1 MGVNAGKTKAGIA
14 LITGA
19 SGGLGLEFA
28 KLFAEDGHNLI
39 LAARSGDKL
48 DQICAELRGR
58 YGVEATSYVVDLSV
72 PEQLE
77 RFVQYIAPIH
87 IGYLVNNA
95 GFGDTGYFHERPW
108 QVQHEM
114 INVNILALSRL
125 THACAEGMVQRGFGR
140 ILNIAS
146 TAAFQPSPHFNVYA
160 ACKSYVLNFTEA
172 LREELRGS
180 GVSATVSCPGPTET
194 GFHKRAG
201 SNKSRILSLGLMSGE
216 KVALKA
222 YQGMMNGKATVM
234 HGFTNTLMTF
244 SLRFTPR
251 SLAPKVAYYLMKYND
266 ESA

>member
-1 MGVNAGKTKAGIA
+1 MRLDDKFQGGVA

-48 DQICAELRGR
+48 EEICAELHGR
-58 YGVEATSYVVDLSV
+58 YGVEATPYVVDLSV

-77 RFVQYIAPIH
+77 RFVRDISSIR
-87 IGYLVNNA
+87 IDYLVNNA
-95 GFGDTGYFHERPW
+95 GFGDTGNFHERPW
-108 QVQHEM
+108 QVQQEM
-114 INVNILALSRL
+114 INLNILALSRL
-125 THACAEGMVQRGFGR
+125 THVCAEDMVRRGFGR

-146 TAAFQPSPHFNVYA
+146 TGAFQPSPHFNVYA
-160 ACKSYVLNFTEA
+160 ASKAYVLSFTEA
-172 LREELRGS
+172 LQEELRGT

-201 SNKSRILSLGLMSGE
+201 SYKSRIMSLGLMSGE
-216 KVALKA
+216 DVARKA
-222 YQGMMNGKATVM
+222 YRGMMKGKSTVM
-234 HGFTNTLMTF
+234 HGFTNTLMAF

-251 SLAPKVAYYLMKYND
+251 SLAPKVAHYMMKYND